1 MYVFVLL
8 LSACSSAPPT
18 GPQAARA
25 LIEESAAAMGGWTA
39 MDAVK
44 VQQIITQ
51 GGDLEPMQAVK
62 PDGEARVI
70 NRFSQGIIYDF
81 ENKRMRLTF
90 DAIREYP
97 NTQPVKFVEV
107 IEGDAGM
114 LETPD
119 ANGKAVQ
126 ERLHPSRLATRLRDM
141 RRVPIRLLYTAK
153 AASELTRIEDKKEG
167 NATIHVIRYK
177 DGNQPVDVH
186 FSSFNKLPVRVI
198 YTEDDPIYGDTLNEL
213 AFTDWRDYSGVR
225 LPQTTAVFLN
235 GNKVREESARNII
248 NNPRIN
254 AAGLVV
260 AEEIKKQPAVG
271 EPFVS
276 QWPLRRVVMG

>member
-1 MYVFVLL
+1 MFVIAFVLLML
-8 LSACSSAPPT
+8 LSACSAPAPS
-18 GPQAARA
+18 GRDAARA
-25 LIEESAAAMGGWTA
+25 LIDESAAAMGGWAA

-44 VQQIITQ
+44 VQQIITA
-51 GGDLEPMQAVK
+51 GGDFEPMQAVK
-62 PDGEARVI
+62 PNGEPRVI

-81 ENKRMRLTF
+81 ENKRMRLTM
-90 DAIREYP
+90 DSIREYP
-97 NTQPVKFVEV
+97 NSQPVKFTEV
-107 IEGDAGM
+107 IEGDTGM

-153 AASELTRIEDKKEG
+153 AAPELTRIEDKKEG

-186 FSSFNKLPVRVI
+186 FSSFDKLPVRVI

-213 AFTDWRDYSGVR
+213 AFTDWREYSGVR

-248 NNPRIN
+248 NNPRID

-260 AEEIKKQPAVG
+260 AEEIKKQTAVG
-271 EPFVS
+271 
-276 QWPLRRVVMG
+276 